1 MVFSYGFVLDINN
14 GMLIQYGITQ
24 MLQNPQRQMLPIAYS
39 KSLVGISNDVGSAII
54 NTSCGG
60 TLTYLNIYGERVG
73 TITNV
78 IKFSWITCGY

>member
-1 MVFSYGFVLDINN
+1 MFCVLVINN
-14 GMLIQYGITQ
+14 GLIIQYGITQ
-24 MLQNPQRQMLPIAYS
+24 MLQNPQRQMLPIAYR

-73 TITNV
+73 TATNV